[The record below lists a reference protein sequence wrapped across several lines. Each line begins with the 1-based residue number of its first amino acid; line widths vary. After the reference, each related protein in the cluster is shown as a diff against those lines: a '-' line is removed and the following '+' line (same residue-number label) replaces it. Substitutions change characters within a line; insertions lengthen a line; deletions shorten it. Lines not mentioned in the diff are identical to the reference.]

1 MTITIAIV
9 GAGPRALWALEE
21 LSVIARE
28 RNLPIAVT
36 VFDPHEPA
44 VGSAYAT
51 EQPSHRLVNVTSSA
65 IRTGSGTL
73 DDFRGADAELDPF
86 PPRAV
91 VGEFLTHSWGEMER
105 TLPQQMTVTHERR
118 RISEL
123 AELDGF
129 DEVLLATGHQPAEL
143 PEGMIDAYDGDFSVI
158 APGESVAIRGAALTF
173 IDVVLALT
181 LGRGGRCV
189 GQNYVASG
197 EEPGSITAFT
207 RTGSAIQVKPSPL
220 TTAEGAQLEPF
231 REQIQSGKDVA
242 QVLCDAASDLAGTP
256 VTLADAEPDTDVA
269 GAWRASIAEDR
280 RPPQALGLAWR
291 ELYPEIVERVSF
303 GREDLGE
310 LPRLLEPLA
319 FGPPAAQIRRM
330 LALCDAGILHV
341 TGDKPA
347 AQHTINAV
355 LAPAGIAEGSLE
367 AQLGDGALRTGKAG
381 MVTDRIASVGRAS
394 EPFILGHDT
403 LSRTL
408 HGVIP
413 AWARRIGATYGPD
426 EVHGVPPLTGRLEPW
441 MSEPDARELID
452 TYASPVNVLNS
463 APVTR
468 NIDELVAAGTDSGID
483 VRIYFARKANKAL
496 TFVDAVNAAGH
507 GVDVASYREL
517 SQVIEAGVPGER
529 IIVSAA
535 IKTDELLEL
544 ALEHG
549 VTVSVDSVG
558 ELTRLQALT
567 QGRQAL
573 IAPRIAPDPAKLPPT
588 RFGERSTVW
597 AQALARQWDSVTVR
611 GLHAHLHGYAVADRK
626 TALGEALWLVDK
638 LRDAGHAPEFVD
650 LGGGVPMSYLDDDT
664 QWENFQD
671 TRRAMVA
678 GDQPPFTWKAH
689 PLDTVYPF
697 HQSPIRGGWLSELLA
712 TDEARGLKERGVRL
726 HLEPGR
732 SLLDGCGIIYAEV
745 AFVKKRSD
753 GLPLVGLAMNRTQ
766 LRTTSDDYLVD
777 PLHLPATPADG
788 EEFEAYLVGAYCI
801 EDELIMR
808 RRIRFPRGVR
818 VGDILAFP
826 NTAGYF
832 MHILES
838 ASHQIPL
845 ALNVARTDAGTYEL
859 DRIDSREMFAR

>member
-1 MTITIAIV
+1 MTVTIAIV

-21 LSVIARE
+21 LTVMSRE
-28 RNLPIAVT
+28 RNLALDVT
-36 VFDPHEPA
+36 VFDPRDPA

-51 EQPSHRLVNVTSSA
+51 DQPTHRLVNVTSSA
-65 IRTGSGTL
+65 IRTGAGTL
-73 DDFRGADAELDPF
+73 DDYRGEGAELDPF
-86 PPRAV
+86 PPRAL
-91 VGEFLTHSWGEMER
+91 VGEFLTHSWREMLR
-105 TLPQQMTVTHERR
+105 KLPEQMTVTHERR
-118 RISEL
+118 RITDL
-123 AELDGF
+123 AELSGF
-129 DEVLLATGHQPAEL
+129 NEILLATGHQQAEL
-143 PEGMIDAYDGDFSVI
+143 PEGMLDVYDGDLSVI

-181 LGRGGRCV
+181 LGRGGRFV
-189 GQNYVASG
+189 DQTYVPSG
-197 EEPGSITAFT
+197 EEPGSITAYT
-207 RTGSAIQVKPSPL
+207 RTGAAIQVKPSPL
-220 TTAEGAQLEPF
+220 TDEERAQLEPF
-231 REQIQSGKDVA
+231 REQIRGGA
-242 QVLCDAASDLAGTP
+242 EIREVLCAASSALAGQP

-269 GAWRASIAEDR
+269 GGWRASIAEDR

-291 ELYPEIVERVSF
+291 ELYPQIVERVSF
-303 GREDLGE
+303 GREDLDE

-319 FGPPAAQIRRM
+319 FGPPPAQIRRM
-330 LALCDAGILHV
+330 LALHDTGILRV
-341 TGDKPA
+341 AGERPE

-355 LAPAGIAEGSLE
+355 LAPAGIGPGSLE
-367 AQLGDGALRTGKAG
+367 AQLGEGALQTDEAG
-381 MVTDRIASVGRAS
+381 MVSDNIASVGRAS
-394 EPFILGHDT
+394 EPYILGHDT
-403 LSRTL
+403 LSRTM

-413 AWARRIGATYGPD
+413 AWARRIGAVYGPKQ
-426 EVHGVPPLTGRLEPW
+426 VHGVPPLTGRLESW
-441 MSEPDARELID
+441 MSEPDARGLID
-452 TYASPVNVLNS
+452 TYSSPVNVLNS

-468 NIDELVAAGTDSGID
+468 NIDELVAAGERAGVD
-483 VRIYFARKANKAL
+483 VRIHFARKANKAL

-517 SQVIEAGVPGER
+517 SQVIDTGVPGER

-535 IKTDELLEL
+535 IKTDEFLEL
-544 ALEHG
+544 ALAHG
-549 VTVSVDSVG
+549 ATVSVDSVG
-558 ELTRLQALT
+558 ELERLQALT
-567 QGRQAL
+567 RGRQAL

-588 RFGERSTVW
+588 RFGERSAVW
-597 AQALARQWDSVTVR
+597 AEALNHAWEGITVR
-611 GLHAHLHGYAVADRK
+611 GLHAHLHGYAVADRR

-638 LRDAGHAPEFVD
+638 LRQAGHAPEFVD
-650 LGGGVPMSYLDDDT
+650 LGGGVPMSYLDNAG
-664 QWENFQD
+664 QWENFQE

-678 GDQPPFTWKAH
+678 GDHPPFTWKAH

-697 HQSPIRGGWLSELLA
+697 HQAPVRGDWLAELLA
-712 TDEARGLKERGVRL
+712 SDEGQGLKERGLRL

-777 PLHLPATPADG
+777 PLHLPAGPAEG
-788 EEFEAYLVGAYCI
+788 EELEAYLVGAYCI

-808 RRIRFPRGVR
+808 RRIRFPNGVK
-818 VGDILAFP
+818 VGDIVAFP

-845 ALNVARTDAGTYEL
+845 ALNVARNADGGFEL
-859 DRIDSREMFAR
+859 DRIDS